1 MIARDEALQI
11 IIAASPAATGEA
23 FNCIR
28 AIRANSPMVSTLFN
42 RVVELAFGDPEA
54 TFTAEQRAAIA
65 DLVDVP
71 DADSRTEWFRMRVTA
86 AESAAIREAADRAG
100 MSMSEWARRR
110 LLAE

>member
-28 AIRANSPMVSTLFN
+28 AIRANSPMVSTRFN

-65 DLVDVP
+65 DLVDA
-71 DADSRTEWFRMRVTA
+71 DAESRTEWFRMRVTA